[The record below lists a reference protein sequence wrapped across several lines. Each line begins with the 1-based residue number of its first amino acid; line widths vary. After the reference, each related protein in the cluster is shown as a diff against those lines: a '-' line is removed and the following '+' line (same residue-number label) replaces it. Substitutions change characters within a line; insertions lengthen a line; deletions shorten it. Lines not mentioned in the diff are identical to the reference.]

1 MGHEAPSADER
12 AGERG
17 AGRHSTSTDRSASKN
32 DRRFARLPNEPDGS
46 RSEYKGRR
54 GTREPA
60 RTGGTGGSSDE
71 RAAFSPSVRGRNGRL
86 TAGLR
91 AVCFWTAIVLPFLY
105 MPLLVA
111 GIDTRPEGLA
121 LFVLL
126 ALNVVSLLAG
136 HSYRN

>member
-1 MGHEAPSADER
+1 
-12 AGERG
+12 
-17 AGRHSTSTDRSASKN
+17 
-32 DRRFARLPNEPDGS
+32 
-46 RSEYKGRR
+46 
-54 GTREPA
+54 
-60 RTGGTGGSSDE
+60 
-71 RAAFSPSVRGRNGRL
+71 
-86 TAGLR
+86 
-91 AVCFWTAIVLPFLY
+91 